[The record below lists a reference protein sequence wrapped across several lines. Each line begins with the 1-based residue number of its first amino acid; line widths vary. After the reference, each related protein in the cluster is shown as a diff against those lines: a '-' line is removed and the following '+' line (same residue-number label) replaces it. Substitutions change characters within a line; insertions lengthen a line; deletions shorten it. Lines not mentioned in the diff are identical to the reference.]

1 MFICYN
7 NENIHKIIPQTSELN
22 YYSID
27 FIYIYS
33 NSYMSFE
40 IFRFSY

>member
-1 MFICYN
+1 M
-7 NENIHKIIPQTSELN
+7 SELN

-27 FIYIYS
+27 FIYIYFY
-33 NSYMSFE
+33 SYMSFE